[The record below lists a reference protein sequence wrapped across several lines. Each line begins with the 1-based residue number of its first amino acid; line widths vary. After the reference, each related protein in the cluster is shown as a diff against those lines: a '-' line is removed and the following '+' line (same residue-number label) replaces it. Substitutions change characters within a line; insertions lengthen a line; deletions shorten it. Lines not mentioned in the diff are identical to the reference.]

1 MATRTT
7 MKLNSDR
14 PTYASDYLKGDSEQ
28 VAFLGNPVLDNLVTT
43 VVALSSELWADR
55 RRDRVIERL
64 LAEKGITREM
74 IEGYRPTAE
83 DEAEWEAERNRFIQ
97 AALGPLLRDSTVP
110 LSADYPDED

>member
-28 VAFLGNPVLDNLVTT
+28 VSFLGNPVLDNLVTT

-64 LAEKGITREM
+64 LAEKGISREM

-83 DEAEWEAERNRFIQ
+83 DEAEWEEERNRFIQ
-97 AALGPLLRDSTVP
+97 AALGPLLRDATVP
-110 LSADYPDED
+110 LAADYPDQD